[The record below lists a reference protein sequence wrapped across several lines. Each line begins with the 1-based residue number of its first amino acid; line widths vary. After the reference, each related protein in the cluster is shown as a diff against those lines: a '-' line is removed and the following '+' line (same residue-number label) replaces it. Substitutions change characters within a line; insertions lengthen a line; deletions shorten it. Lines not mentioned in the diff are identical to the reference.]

1 MKNKKTILVTGAAGF
16 IGASLI
22 NRLLDDGNYVIGV
35 DNINDYYD
43 IKLKNARLSFIL
55 EKIQIVRVIGNF
67 IKNQLMIMN
76 L

>member
-16 IGASLI
+16 IGSSLI

>member
-1 MKNKKTILVTGAAGF
+1 MKNKKTILVTGATGF

-22 NRLLDDGNYVIGV
+22 DRLLDDGNYVIGV
-35 DNINDYYD
+35 NNINDYYD

>member
-55 EKIQIVRVIGNF
+55 EKIKIVRVIGNF